1 MKKNKKIK
9 KVENKKN
16 IENTKNIKDVK
27 YLKNLTYITI
37 IFIVIILFL
46 TGASIGKSI
55 NSILIKYKGEIGEPI
70 LEVRSNPAV
79 DIIDTKTEGTY
90 NFYIRN
96 YNENG
101 KVSDVKVRYM
111 IEIKD
116 NINKKL
122 KSTINYELYK
132 NNKKIEMTNNTSSMM
147 EIPNNKMQ
155 EDKYEL
161 KIKYN
166 KNASRYMKDILDKIQ
181 IKIHSEQVKPI

>member
-1 MKKNKKIK
+1 MPSA
-9 KVENKKN
+9 
-16 IENTKNIKDVK
+16 
-27 YLKNLTYITI
+27 L
-37 IFIVIILFL
+37 
-46 TGASIGKSI
+46 SS
-55 NSILIKYKGEIGEPI
+55 
-70 LEVRSNPAV
+70 EVRSDPAV
-79 DIIDTKTEGTY
+79 DIIDTKTEGIY

-101 KVSDVKVRYM
+101 KISDVKVKYM

-122 KSTINYELYK
+122 KNTINYELYK
-132 NNKKIEMTNNTSSMM
+132 NNQKIEMTNNISNMM
-147 EIPNNKMQ
+147 EFSNNKMQ
-155 EDKYEL
+155 EDKYQL